1 VGLLTN
7 HEIREER
14 AGTARAPERDRS
26 PGRSGFG
33 SRQRAGSASRPPCV
47 FRTRCAPGRRALHK
61 LEVFFSLDFDDEA
74 HQIPSV
80 YSMSKRRQN
89 ALFVVVGLA
98 LAAILIS
105 ALRRREPVSE
115 GKKLGEAA
123 AKAGV
128 K

>member
-1 VGLLTN
+1 MLFRSRLGARVG
-7 HEIREER
+7 
-14 AGTARAPERDRS
+14 ARPVPRS
-26 PGRSGFG
+26 QRL
-33 SRQRAGSASRPPCV
+33 RQPARAGSVSRLPCA

-98 LAAILIS
+98 SAAILIS